1 MRTSRFLRIAVSAG
15 FCAAAAAGCMQGGA
29 GRSAGSGVGPAA
41 APPHAA
47 LPGPTPAWFRAA
59 GGPGGALRSVEAD
72 RLVEPARA
80 AAEPGRTGALA
91 GPPVA
96 GPPVAGPVAV
106 PGRAEAEPA
115 PEPGGGA
122 KAPRTAY
129 LTFDDGPSGLTPQ
142 VLSILRRENIRAT
155 FFVTGAG
162 LEQHRE
168 LIREMA
174 AEGHAL
180 GNHSFSHDYRLYRN
194 EDGFMEDV
202 HKLDRALQELTG
214 SAPEVLRFPGGS
226 NTRLGRTKGSP
237 WLMPRLV
244 RRVREE
250 GYQYFDWNV
259 SSTDAAQAV
268 QPKEEIVGAVLSA
281 AANKTTAIVLM
292 HDAPGKTTTV
302 EALPEVIRG
311 LRKLG
316 FRFEVLDKN
325 SHAVHFLE

>member
-1 MRTSRFLRIAVSAG
+1 MWTSRFLRIAVSVC
-15 FCAAAAAGCMQGGA
+15 FCAAAAAGCVQGGA
-29 GRSAGSGVGPAA
+29 GRSVGSNTGPAA
-41 APPHAA
+41 ASPHAA
-47 LPGPTPAWFRAA
+47 MPGPSPAWFRAA
-59 GGPGGALRSVEAD
+59 GGPGGAVRSVEAD
-72 RLVEPARA
+72 RLVEPARP
-80 AAEPGRTGALA
+80 AAEPGRPGALA

-96 GPPVAGPVAV
+96 GPGAV
-106 PGRAEAEPA
+106 PRRAEAEPA

-122 KAPRTAY
+122 EAPRTAY

-168 LIREMA
+168 LIQQMA

-180 GNHSFSHDYRLYRN
+180 GNHSYSHDYRLYRS

-202 HKLDRALQELTG
+202 HKLDRALVELTG

-244 RRVREE
+244 KRVREE

-268 QPKEEIVGAVLSA
+268 QPREEIVGAVLSA

-292 HDAPGKTTTV
+292 HDARGKTTTI